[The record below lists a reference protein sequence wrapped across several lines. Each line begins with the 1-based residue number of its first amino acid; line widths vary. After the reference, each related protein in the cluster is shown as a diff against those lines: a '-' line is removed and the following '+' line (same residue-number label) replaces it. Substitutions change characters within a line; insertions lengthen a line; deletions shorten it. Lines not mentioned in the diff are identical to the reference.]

1 LAPLAGGAAVA
12 SGANKGISS
21 DTQVSVRQKTKSPY
35 FFSDTTLPFDQLPL
49 AQGSIQ
55 IDIAKLGLP
64 HFASLENVKGKI
76 VLNGEQIDLS
86 DLSFDWGS
94 GHVKSAILL
103 SQIHSISPVVRMQG
117 EGNGF
122 TLEQLISAGNPN
134 SKISGGDTRMAFS
147 IVSSG
152 SSLHQIASRATG
164 RAQIT
169 VGPTTLSRRF
179 LDAGGDFVVTLLD
192 AVNPMRKQSD
202 TSVVECGVAYLPIQN
217 GLVNIANSIGF
228 KTDRLDITLSGTL
241 NLNNEAINLDIY
253 PKEKSGLTTGVNL
266 GGLVKLQGTLENPG
280 LGINKAGVLNSAVS
294 VGLGFLTGGASILA
308 ENAKSMATK
317 SDPCKTAFH
326 PWDDI
331 IKQ

>member
-1 LAPLAGGAAVA
+1 
-12 SGANKGISS
+12 
-21 DTQVSVRQKTKSPY
+21 
-35 FFSDTTLPFDQLPL
+35 
-49 AQGSIQ
+49 
-55 IDIAKLGLP
+55 
-64 HFASLENVKGKI
+64 
-76 VLNGEQIDLS
+76 
-86 DLSFDWGS
+86 
-94 GHVKSAILL
+94 
-103 SQIHSISPVVRMQG
+103 
-117 EGNGF
+117 
-122 TLEQLISAGNPN
+122 
-134 SKISGGDTRMAFS
+134 
-147 IVSSG
+147 
-152 SSLHQIASRATG
+152 
-164 RAQIT
+164 
-169 VGPTTLSRRF
+169 
-179 LDAGGDFVVTLLD
+179 
-192 AVNPMRKQSD
+192 
-202 TSVVECGVAYLPIQN
+202 VVECGVAYLPIQN

-266 GGLVKLQGTLENPG
+266 GGLVQLQGTLENPG